1 MFRLVLLTLVLGCL
15 LGAAFLATQSA
26 EPVERTQRI
35 WAQAGTAFAAPTP
48 QPVQFPN
55 LPLPAEYLR
64 EHCRECLEAPAFA
77 GSSYSHEERQLT
89 IYTNTHDPQQQQ
101 AAYRAAL
108 RFRGKDWQAQ
118 GMNLE
123 RPHFE
128 VRKYSTLQWLQVR
141 YLATQIPG
149 WLEEAETG
157 AGSYGGVQVPLKQ
170 SASIPQAR
178 AFMRS
183 YGVPDEM
190 VGFVQGKGLSSP
202 EYLHPMAEA
211 EIIAPRLVEQGER
224 MPIRLRL
231 LFERSLPFCFPT
243 PLPPWRVVRLDT
255 EEVVRLRAE
264 TVIETY
270 RCSEFSIPLTPS
282 GEYLLPESGPLLWDM
297 RGDDG
302 QPLAPGRYVLQMEAL
317 YLRPADF
324 LFEVVGPG
332 GKTPLKRAQSLWHGW
347 FY

>member
-1 MFRLVLLTLVLGCL
+1 M
-15 LGAAFLATQSA
+15 
-26 EPVERTQRI
+26 
-35 WAQAGTAFAAPTP
+35 
-48 QPVQFPN
+48 QFPN

-64 EHCRECLEAPAFA
+64 ENCRECLEAPAFA

-89 IYTNTHDPQQQQ
+89 IYTNTRDPQQQQ

-123 RPHFE
+123 SPHFE
-128 VRKYSTLQWLQVR
+128 VRKYSLLQRLQVR
-141 YLATQIPG
+141 YLATQVLDR
-149 WLEEAETG
+149 LEEAETQV
-157 AGSYGGVQVPLKQ
+157 GSYGEEQVPLKQ

-183 YGVPDEM
+183 YGIPDEM
-190 VGFVQGKGLSSP
+190 VGFVQGEGLYP
-202 EYLHPMAEA
+202 LEYLHPTMEA
-211 EIIAPRLVEQGER
+211 EILAPRLMERGEQ

-231 LFERSLPFCFPT
+231 LFERSLPFCFPA
-243 PLPPWRVVRLDT
+243 PVPPWRVVRLDT

-264 TVIETY
+264 TVSETY
-270 RCSEFSIPLTPS
+270 RCSEFFGPPPTPP

-302 QPLAPGRYVLQMEAL
+302 HPLAPGRYVLQMEAA
-317 YLRPADF
+317 YARPADF

-332 GKTPLKRAQSLWHGW
+332 GKTPLKRAQSLWHSW